1 VFKIFNFSQTGK
13 LCTVRYGTCKKTIT
27 EEGGEGSSVPDP
39 WHFGVDPDPDPLIHA
54 SD

>member
-1 VFKIFNFSQTGK
+1 MTY
-13 LCTVRYGTCKKTIT
+13 LTILSLLLYVPM
-27 EEGGEGSSVPDP
+27 GDLIDPNPGSGVPDP